1 MLKEGDDPLNL
12 SKNNEFLKDIFELDN
27 FQILKSWFNKSKSK
41 MDESKTILFEIIS
54 NASNIID
61 KLKKELKEKEKYYFL
76 YNKLKDDYDQNVKT
90 EVEKMEKNCEEKA
103 IKISNELMSMIKQN
117 ENNTKKEKNN
127 LISKIEILQ
136 KQNNEYKNIIDEK
149 IKKEKENNNEIINE
163 LKGQNEKNIKIINEF
178 QKQIDNNKKIIEKL
192 KLTNENN
199 SKLIENI
206 IKKEE
211 NAIL

>member
-1 MLKEGDDPLNL
+1 MFKEGDDPLNL

-27 FQILKSWFNKSKSK
+27 FSILKSWFNKNKSK

-54 NASNIID
+54 NASNIIN
-61 KLKKELKEKEKYYFL
+61 KLKKELKEKYYFL

-103 IKISNELMSMIKQN
+103 IKISNELMSMIKQI
-117 ENNTKKEKNN
+117 EKNTIKEKNN

-149 IKKEKENNNEIINE
+149 IKK
-163 LKGQNEKNIKIINEF
+163 
-178 QKQIDNNKKIIEKL
+178 KKII
-192 KLTNENN
+192 
-199 SKLIENI
+199 
-206 IKKEE
+206 KKK
-211 NAIL
+211 